1 MFPILFL
8 FDQYAFLLLRVA
20 VGVIFLVHGIP
31 KLKDLTKTAQGFEMM
46 GFKPGR
52 FWGTLVAILEVV
64 GGLLLI
70 AGLLVQPLGALFA
83 FEMLVA
89 IVKVRRSAGFV
100 GGWEFEGLLLVA
112 SLALLILGGGQLSLE
127 SMLGFAY

>member
-20 VGVIFLVHGIP
+20 VGVVFLVHGIP
-31 KLKDLTKTAQGFEMM
+31 KIRDLAKTAQGFEAM
-46 GFKPGR
+46 GFRPGR
-52 FWGTLVAILEVV
+52 LWGTFIALLEVV
-64 GGLLLI
+64 GGALLI
-70 AGLLVQPLGALFA
+70 VGLFVQPLGAIFA
-83 FEMLVA
+83 LEMLVA
-89 IVKVRRSAGFV
+89 IVKVRRNAGFV

-127 SMLGFAY
+127 SVLGLAY